1 MSGLSALINRG
12 TVPTYTKM
20 KTIESGNSVVNAI
33 RQKYYDYYKCDY
45 CGSEIKIKK
54 KRHEMTGGI
63 AIIPHTITRRG
74 ELKLALCS
82 KCLKPALKELE
93 GKNDNSKSR

>member
-1 MSGLSALINRG
+1 MRSLQELSKRG
-12 TVPTYTKM
+12 AVPIYAKM
-20 KTIESGNSVVNAI
+20 TPKEVGCHLTNC
-33 RQKYYDYYKCDY
+33 KPKKLYDYYKCDY
-45 CGSEIKIKK
+45 CGAEIRIKN

-93 GKNDNSKSR
+93 GKQ

>member
-1 MSGLSALINRG
+1 MSVLSALINRG

-20 KTIESGNSVVNAI
+20 KTIESGNSVVNSI
-33 RQKYYDYYKCDY
+33 KQKDYDYYKCDY
-45 CGSEIKIKK
+45 CGAEIKIKK

-93 GKNDNSKSR
+93 GGNGFKKL

>member
-1 MSGLSALINRG
+1 MSEFNALFHRN
-12 TVPTYTKM
+12 TVPIYQKM
-20 KTIESGNSVVNAI
+20 KILESGNSVVNAK
-33 RQKYYDYYKCDY
+33 RQKQYEYYKCDY
-45 CGSEIKIKK
+45 CGAEIRIKN

-93 GKNDNSKSR
+93 KEN

>member
-1 MSGLSALINRG
+1 MKNLENLYYREK
-12 TVPTYTKM
+12 VPIYTKL
-20 KTIESGNSVVNAI
+20 KPKPTEGRHLI
-33 RQKYYDYYKCDY
+33 KYKDEKDYDYYICDY
-45 CGSEIKIKK
+45 CGAEIRIKK

-93 GKNDNSKSR
+93 GNNG